1 MSDLRPWHTLSIEQT
16 REALGAADGGLST
29 DEAARRLE
37 RDGPNELPRAD
48 HLSAWKILAEQFQNL
63 LIIILLIAVVLSAV
77 LGEMLEAVVIA
88 VIVVFT
94 IVLGFIQEFRAER
107 ALEALRQMA
116 APAAKVI
123 RGGREQTVPAREL
136 VSGDLILLGT
146 GDRVPADAR
155 LIEAANLRAME
166 GALTGESVPVDKSA
180 ETLEAADSALG
191 DRSDMVYFGT
201 DIAYGRGQ
209 AIVVATGLGTEL
221 GRITGMLAG
230 VEELRTPLQQ
240 SLDKV
245 GRVLTVAATIIVALI
260 VAAGWLRGEPLLEIV
275 IFGVALA
282 VAVVP
287 EALPAVVTISL
298 AIGVQRMVKRNALVR
313 RLPTVETLGST
324 SVICSDKTGTLTRN
338 EMTLRAIW
346 IDGLTTEVTG
356 SGYLPHGEIRT
367 DPRAAD
373 QRALIERLLRA
384 GALACDARV
393 THEDGNW
400 VLRGEP
406 TEGALLV
413 AARKAG
419 LDKAR
424 LETEAPRVDE
434 IPFSSERKRMTTL
447 HRTAG
452 DDQLLACAK
461 GAAEVIVGGC
471 DQMLTA
477 DGPVPLDA
485 DARERVHAAAAEM
498 ARAALRVLA
507 IADKRVDDR
516 EDAEDGMCL
525 LGLVGMIDP
534 PRAEAKAAIAACE
547 RAGVRPIMITGDH
560 PETARAIAAELG
572 ILRDGRV
579 VIGRELD
586 AMTRP
591 ELEAAVE
598 EIEVYARV
606 SPEHKLRVVEA
617 WQASGHIC
625 AMTGDGVNDAPAL
638 KRADIGV
645 AMGIAGT
652 DVSREAADM
661 TLTDDNFASIVG
673 AVEEG
678 RGIFSNI
685 KKYLMYLLSSNI
697 GEIGLMGVA
706 TLAGLPLPLS
716 AVQIL
721 YVNLATDGLPALALS
736 VDPPEDGLM
745 DRAPRNPKRGIFTP
759 PVVVL
764 MVIGG
769 LWSTLVNVMLFLHV
783 LGTGSNLGL
792 EPEQALMQAMTM
804 TFISLVLIQFFKAY
818 NFRSDRASLL
828 RRPFANKWLNI
839 AILWELMLLTAV
851 IYVPLLQDAFGTYAL
866 TLGDWLLVLVVS
878 GTVVPVLELVK
889 WIIRR
894 TVPVERV
901 AVQAA

>member
-1 MSDLRPWHTLSIEQT
+1 
-16 REALGAADGGLST
+16 ADG
-29 DEAARRLE
+29 
-37 RDGPNELPRAD
+37 
-48 HLSAWKILAEQFQNL
+48 
-63 LIIILLIAVVLSAV
+63 
-77 LGEMLEAVVIA
+77 
-88 VIVVFT
+88 
-94 IVLGFIQEFRAER
+94 
-107 ALEALRQMA
+107 
-116 APAAKVI
+116 
-123 RGGREQTVPAREL
+123 
-136 VSGDLILLGT
+136 
-146 GDRVPADAR
+146 
-155 LIEAANLRAME
+155 
-166 GALTGESVPVDKSA
+166 
-180 ETLEAADSALG
+180 
-191 DRSDMVYFGT
+191 
-201 DIAYGRGQ
+201 
-209 AIVVATGLGTEL
+209 
-221 GRITGMLAG
+221 
-230 VEELRTPLQQ
+230 
-240 SLDKV
+240 
-245 GRVLTVAATIIVALI
+245 
-260 VAAGWLRGEPLLEIV
+260 
-275 IFGVALA
+275 
-282 VAVVP
+282 
-287 EALPAVVTISL
+287 
-298 AIGVQRMVKRNALVR
+298 
-313 RLPTVETLGST
+313 
-324 SVICSDKTGTLTRN
+324 
-338 EMTLRAIW
+338 
-346 IDGLTTEVTG
+346 
-356 SGYLPHGEIRT
+356 
-367 DPRAAD
+367 
-373 QRALIERLLRA
+373 
-384 GALACDARV
+384 
-393 THEDGNW
+393 
-400 VLRGEP
+400 
-406 TEGALLV
+406 
-413 AARKAG
+413 
-419 LDKAR
+419 
-424 LETEAPRVDE
+424 
-434 IPFSSERKRMTTL
+434 
-447 HRTAG
+447 
-452 DDQLLACAK
+452 
-461 GAAEVIVGGC
+461 
-471 DQMLTA
+471 
-477 DGPVPLDA
+477 
-485 DARERVHAAAAEM
+485 
-498 ARAALRVLA
+498 
-507 IADKRVDDR
+507 R

-547 RAGVRPIMITGDH
+547 RAGIRPIMITGDH

-586 AMTRP
+586 AMTEP
-591 ELEAAVE
+591 ELQAAVE

-617 WQASGHIC
+617 WQANGHIC

-736 VDPPEDGLM
+736 VDTSEDGLM

-764 MVIGG
+764 IVIGG

-783 LGTGSNLGL
+783 LGTGSNLSL

-851 IYVPLLQDAFGTYAL
+851 IYLPLLQDAFGTYAL

-901 AVQAA
+901 SVQAA